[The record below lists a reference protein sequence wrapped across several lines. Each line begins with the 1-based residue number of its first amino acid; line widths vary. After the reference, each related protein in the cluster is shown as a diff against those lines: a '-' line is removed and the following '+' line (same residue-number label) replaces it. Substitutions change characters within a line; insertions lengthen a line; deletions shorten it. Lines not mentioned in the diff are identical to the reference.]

1 MVWIAGPLSG
11 LIMQP
16 IVGVI
21 ADQSRSK
28 YGRRRPFMMMG
39 SLAVAL
45 CLVILGWTKEIVGI
59 FIRDPDMVKTCSI
72 AVAVLGIYA
81 LDFAINA
88 GELGYEMLKC
98 CTVPLSEC

>member
-21 ADQSRSK
+21 SDRSRSK
-28 YGRRRPFMMMG
+28 YGRRRPFMVMG

-59 FIRDPDMVKTCSI
+59 FIRDPNMVKTCSI
-72 AVAVLGIYA
+72 AVAVLSIYA
-81 LDFAINA
+81 LNFAINA

-98 CTVPLSEC
+98 YAIPLSEC